1 MSQQQSVHLS
11 RSMGL
16 LALTL
21 YGVGDMLGT
30 GIYALI
36 GSYAGA
42 MGNAV
47 WVAFAASMVAAML
60 TGLSYAS
67 LGSRYPRAAGAAYVT
82 QHAFGLPMLSY
93 VLGLAVLASGLTSM
107 ATATRGFSGYV
118 MQLVQQPGDSP
129 WVYVTMLGSIGVM
142 TLINLRGIRE
152 SIWANSLCTIVE
164 VSGLVLV
171 IAAGMR
177 YWGSVNLLETAI
189 DAKSGQ
195 PMPLDLGLILSGA
208 VLTFYSFVG
217 FEDMLNV
224 TEEVKDPQ
232 RTFPIA
238 LVSALIITTLIY
250 IAVAV
255 TAVSVIPAAELAK
268 TPGPLVAVV
277 QKAAP
282 WVSPLLF
289 TAVSLFAIANT
300 ALLNYIMG
308 SRLLYGMSKQGLA
321 PKVLGKVHPRWHT
334 PHVAILVL
342 LVILVALA
350 MLGKIGDLAQ
360 ATSLLLL
367 AVFVVV
373 NLALV
378 VLQRRPNEPRGR
390 FEIPWIVPVLGA
402 VVCLALIGSR
412 LHSAWQKHDW
422 TAPLLAAGLIAGIV
436 VMYLMVRPKAVD
448 EAHLAAL
455 ESDDAQ

>member
-1 MSQQQSVHLS
+1 MSEQTSGQLS

-21 YGVGDMLGT
+21 YGVGDMLGA
-30 GIYALI
+30 GIYALV
-36 GSYAGA
+36 GSYAGE
-42 MGNAV
+42 MGNAL
-47 WVAFAASMVAAML
+47 WLAFAASMVAAML

-82 QHAFGLPMLSY
+82 QHAFGRPMLSY

-107 ATATRGFSGYV
+107 ATATRGFSDYV
-118 MQLVQQPGDSP
+118 MQLINRPADSP
-129 WVYVTMLGSIGVM
+129 WMYVVILGFIAVV
-142 TLINLRGIRE
+142 TVINLRGIRQ
-152 SIWANSLCTIVE
+152 SAWANALCTVIE
-164 VSGLVLV
+164 VGGLLLV
-171 IAAGMR
+171 IAVGMR
-177 YWGSVNLLETAI
+177 FWGSVNLLETPI
-189 DAKSGQ
+189 DPRTEA
-195 PMPLDLGLILSGA
+195 PHPIDLGLILSGA

-224 TEEVKDPQ
+224 SEEVKDPQ

-238 LVSALIITTLIY
+238 LVAALAITTVIY

-277 QKAAP
+277 RKAAP
-282 WVSPLLF
+282 WVPPVLF
-289 TAVSLFAIANT
+289 TAVGLFAIANT

-308 SRLLYGMSKQGLA
+308 SRLLYGMSKQGLV
-321 PKVLGKVHPRWHT
+321 PKVLGRVHPRWHT
-334 PHVAILVL
+334 PHVAIFVL
-342 LVILVALA
+342 LVILLLLAL
-350 MLGKIGDLAQ
+350 LGKIRDLAQ

-373 NLALV
+373 NLALF
-378 VLQRRPNEPRGR
+378 VLQRRPGEPRGR

-402 VVCLALIGSR
+402 IVCLALIGAR
-412 LHSAWQKHDW
+412 LHSAWKKNDW
-422 TAPLLAAGLIAGIV
+422 IAPLLAAGLIAAIA
-436 VMYLMVRPKAVD
+436 VMYLIVRPKNVD
-448 EAHLAAL
+448 EQHLASF
-455 ESDDAQ
+455 E